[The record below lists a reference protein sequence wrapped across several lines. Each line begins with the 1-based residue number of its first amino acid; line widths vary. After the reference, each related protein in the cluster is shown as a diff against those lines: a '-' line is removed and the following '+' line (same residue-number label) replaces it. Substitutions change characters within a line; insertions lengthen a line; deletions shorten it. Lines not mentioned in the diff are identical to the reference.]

1 MRKSA
6 FITGVGS
13 GIGKETCLHFLR
25 CGWNVIGIL
34 RNKKQQQDLELLSGS
49 CPGQLSLIN
58 VDLQDSNVIDKVGLA
73 LGDMGVSQL
82 DVVLHIAGVLEV
94 KGCMDIDSNHIDR
107 VFKVNFTVP
116 VLLTQLLLPF
126 LEESEC
132 ANVLGITSMS
142 GYQGSVRFG
151 GLSIYGA
158 SKAALGSWLESVS
171 VEYAEKNIHLNALAI
186 GSVNT
191 EMLQKAFPD
200 YQATINP
207 TEMAEYIYSF
217 ANHGYKFYNGKS
229 LSVAI
234 TNP

>member
-1 MRKSA
+1 MKNCA

-13 GIGKETCLHFLR
+13 GIGKETCLSFLKND
-25 CGWNVIGIL
+25 WDVIGVL
-34 RNKKQQQDLELLSGS
+34 RNKDQQKDLEELAADYSGE
-49 CPGQLSLIN
+49 LNMIN
-58 VDLQDSNVIDKVGLA
+58 VDLLDDQVVEKVEEKLIH
-73 LGDMGVSQL
+73 LNIEKL
-82 DVVLHIAGVLEV
+82 DAAIHVAGVLEV
-94 KGCMDIDSNHIDR
+94 MDCFDIDSAHIDR
-107 VFKVNFTVP
+107 VFRVNFSVP
-116 VLLTQLLLPF
+116 VLLTQLLAPY
-126 LEESEC
+126 LEKSKH
-132 ANVLGITSMS
+132 ANILGVTSMS

-158 SKAALGSWLESVS
+158 SKAALGSWLESAS
-171 VEYAEKNIHLNALAI
+171 VEYGEKNIHVNALAI

-207 TEMAEYIYSF
+207 VEMGEYIYSF
-217 ANHGYKFYNGKS
+217 ASHGYKFYNGKT